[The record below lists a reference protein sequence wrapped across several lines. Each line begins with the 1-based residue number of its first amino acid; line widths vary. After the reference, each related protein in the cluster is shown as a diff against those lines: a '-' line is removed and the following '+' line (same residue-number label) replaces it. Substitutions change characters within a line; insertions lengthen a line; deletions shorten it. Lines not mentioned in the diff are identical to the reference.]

1 MEPTEQEA
9 PAQEAE
15 AQEAQEAHAAPA
27 SERKRWGRPPGQEHP
42 VEGLHQR
49 RVQDD
54 LGGQNSDVLDLK
66 VGAQRG
72 PRRVR
77 PGVLGPQRSRGVRKL
92 NFYHQVQLRR
102 QHLPAAQDAHHGGAQ
117 QHVRVAALVHRAG
130 DARVVHFVET
140 LHGFVAVVLSAL
152 QQVVHG
158 HGAAVV
164 VDVVAALA
172 VGEDLDALD
181 EAGGVGRGRGQRVG
195 AVRVPDAEGDLD
207 GLGVDEGRAA
217 GQRDAAD
224 PRGCGGEG
232 AQRAGEVLLHV
243 MPRRH
248 VAGVACFQLVV
259 QALRQLIL
267 GSGGDYLHAC
277 LYTRILTRTAKEKL
291 FFWCLH

>member
-1 MEPTEQEA
+1 MKDST
-9 PAQEAE
+9 
-15 AQEAQEAHAAPA
+15 
-27 SERKRWGRPPGQEHP
+27 S
-42 VEGLHQR
+42 
-49 RVQDD
+49 
-54 LGGQNSDVLDLK
+54 VLDLK

-77 PGVLGPQRSRGVRKL
+77 AGVLGPPRSGGVRKL

-117 QHVRVAALVHRAG
+117 QHVRVAAQG

-140 LHGFVAVVLSAL
+140 LHGLVAVVLSAL

-207 GLGVDEGRAA
+207 SGSRRTCRWSA
-217 GQRDAAD
+217 
-224 PRGCGGEG
+224 GCG
-232 AQRAGEVLLHV
+232 R
-243 MPRRH
+243 P
-248 VAGVACFQLVV
+248 
-259 QALRQLIL
+259 
-267 GSGGDYLHAC
+267 
-277 LYTRILTRTAKEKL
+277 
-291 FFWCLH
+291 

>member
-1 MEPTEQEA
+1 M
-9 PAQEAE
+9 
-15 AQEAQEAHAAPA
+15 
-27 SERKRWGRPPGQEHP
+27 
-42 VEGLHQR
+42 
-49 RVQDD
+49 
-54 LGGQNSDVLDLK
+54 
-66 VGAQRG
+66 
-72 PRRVR
+72 R

-140 LHGFVAVVLSAL
+140 LHGLVAVVLSAL

-217 GQRDAAD
+217 RQRDAAD

-232 AQRAGEVLLHV
+232 AQRAGEVLHV

-259 QALRQLIL
+259 QALHQLIL
-267 GSGGDYLHAC
+267 GSGGHYLHAC
-277 LYTRILTRTAKEKL
+277 LYTRILTRTAKEIL
-291 FFWCLH
+291 PVPTLM

>member
-1 MEPTEQEA
+1 M
-9 PAQEAE
+9 
-15 AQEAQEAHAAPA
+15 
-27 SERKRWGRPPGQEHP
+27 
-42 VEGLHQR
+42 
-49 RVQDD
+49 
-54 LGGQNSDVLDLK
+54 DVLDLK

-117 QHVRVAALVHRAG
+117 QHVRVAALIHRAG
-130 DARVVHFVET
+130 NARVVHFVET
-140 LHGFVAVVLSAL
+140 LHGLVAVVLSAL
-152 QQVVHG
+152 QQVVRG

-172 VGEDLDALD
+172 VGE
-181 EAGGVGRGRGQRVG
+181 GRRGRGQRVG

-207 GLGVDEGRAA
+207 GLGVDEGCAA

-232 AQRAGEVLLHV
+232 AQ
-243 MPRRH
+243 
-248 VAGVACFQLVV
+248 
-259 QALRQLIL
+259 
-267 GSGGDYLHAC
+267 
-277 LYTRILTRTAKEKL
+277 
-291 FFWCLH
+291 

>member
-1 MEPTEQEA
+1 MA
-9 PAQEAE
+9 PAGC
-15 AQEAQEAHAAPA
+15 APA
-27 SERKRWGRPPGQEHP
+27 F
-42 VEGLHQR
+42 
-49 RVQDD
+49 
-54 LGGQNSDVLDLK
+54 SD
-66 VGAQRG
+66 
-72 PRRVR
+72 
-77 PGVLGPQRSRGVRKL
+77 QRSRGVRKL

-140 LHGFVAVVLSAL
+140 LHGLVAVVLPAL
-152 QQVVHG
+152 QQIVHG
-158 HGAAVV
+158 HGAPVV

-232 AQRAGEVLLHV
+232 AQRAGEVLHV

-248 VAGVACFQLVV
+248 VAGVACLQLVV
-259 QALRQLIL
+259 QALHQLIL

-277 LYTRILTRTAKEKL
+277 LYTRILTCTAKDIL
-291 FFWCLH
+291 PVSILI

>member
-1 MEPTEQEA
+1 M
-9 PAQEAE
+9 
-15 AQEAQEAHAAPA
+15 
-27 SERKRWGRPPGQEHP
+27 
-42 VEGLHQR
+42 
-49 RVQDD
+49 
-54 LGGQNSDVLDLK
+54 
-66 VGAQRG
+66 
-72 PRRVR
+72 
-77 PGVLGPQRSRGVRKL
+77 
-92 NFYHQVQLRR
+92 
-102 QHLPAAQDAHHGGAQ
+102 
-117 QHVRVAALVHRAG
+117 HRAG

-140 LHGFVAVVLSAL
+140 LHGLVAVVLSAL
-152 QQVVHG
+152 QQVVRG

-232 AQRAGEVLLHV
+232 AQRAGEVLRVH
-243 MPRRH
+243 
-248 VAGVACFQLVV
+248 
-259 QALRQLIL
+259 QLIL

-277 LYTRILTRTAKEKL
+277 LYTRILTRTAKALAFCGAKPGKNAITPGRILIYGLE
-291 FFWCLH
+291 